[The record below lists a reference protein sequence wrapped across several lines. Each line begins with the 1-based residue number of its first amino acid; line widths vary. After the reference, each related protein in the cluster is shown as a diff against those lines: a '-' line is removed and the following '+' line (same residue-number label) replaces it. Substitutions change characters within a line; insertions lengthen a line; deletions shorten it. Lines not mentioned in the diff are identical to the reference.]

1 MVRSKRWIMMNIVK
15 LISDKLN
22 SSIENKGSGSFVVSG
37 GSSPI
42 SIYEELSNIDISWS
56 KVFLTLV
63 DDRLVDPDHKDS
75 NQKLLHNYFIKN
87 KAKNINFF
95 PLTENFLSNTEFK
108 KPFDITL
115 LGMGEDGHFAS
126 LFPDMINQ
134 NEAFDLNASPK
145 ILITPPQGN
154 PFIPRITMNLS
165 LIMESLNIIL
175 LVKGKAKQNIFEKAK
190 QEKKLPIHHLIKN
203 RNRDFFIEKVDD

>member
-1 MVRSKRWIMMNIVK
+1 MMSIVK
-15 LISDKLN
+15 LISDRLN
-22 SSIENKGSGSFVVSG
+22 SSIKNMGSGSLVVSG
-37 GSSPI
+37 GTSPI

-75 NQKLLHNYFIKN
+75 NQKLLHNHLIKN

-126 LFPDMINQ
+126 LFPDMINKY
-134 NEAFDLNASPK
+134 EAFDINASPK

-154 PFIPRITMNLS
+154 PLIPRITMNLS

-190 QEKKLPIHHLIKN
+190 KEKKLPIHHLIKN
-203 RNRDFFIEKVDD
+203 RNRDFFIEKVND

>member
-1 MVRSKRWIMMNIVK
+1 MMSIVK

-22 SSIENKGSGSFVVSG
+22 SSIEDKGSGSLVVSG

-42 SIYEELSNIDISWS
+42 SIYEELSNIDLSWS

-75 NQKLLHNYFIKN
+75 NQKLLHNHLIKN

-134 NEAFDLNASPK
+134 YEAFDINASPK

-154 PFIPRITMNLS
+154 PLIPRITMNLS

-190 QEKKLPIHHLIKN
+190 KEKKLPIHHLIKN
-203 RNRDFFIEKVDD
+203 RNRDFFIEKVND

>member
-1 MVRSKRWIMMNIVK
+1 MMNIVK

-22 SSIENKGSGSFVVSG
+22 SSIENKGSGSLVVSG

-42 SIYEELSNIDISWS
+42 SIYEELSNIDLSWS

-63 DDRLVDPDHKDS
+63 DDRLVDPDHKES
-75 NQKLLHNYFIKN
+75 NQKLLHNHFIKN
-87 KAKNINFF
+87 KAQNINFF
-95 PLTENFLSNTEFK
+95 PLTENFLSNSEFK
-108 KPFDITL
+108 KPFDVTL

-154 PFIPRITMNLS
+154 PLIPRITMNLT

-190 QEKKLPIHHLIKN
+190 QEQKLPIHHLIKN
-203 RNRDFFIEKVDD
+203 RNRNFFIEKAND

>member
-1 MVRSKRWIMMNIVK
+1 M
-15 LISDKLN
+15 
-22 SSIENKGSGSFVVSG
+22 GSGSLVVCG
-37 GSSPI
+37 GTSPI

-63 DDRLVDPDHKDS
+63 DDRLVDPDHKES
-75 NQKLLHNYFIKN
+75 NQKLLHNHFIKN

-95 PLTENFLSNTEFK
+95 PLTENFLSNTKFK
-108 KPFDITL
+108 KPFDVTL

-145 ILITPPQGN
+145 ILKTPPQGN
-154 PFIPRITMNLS
+154 PFRPRITMNLS

-190 QEKKLPIHHLIKN
+190 QEQKLPIHHLIKN
-203 RNRDFFIEKVDD
+203 RNRDFFIEKAND

>member
-1 MVRSKRWIMMNIVK
+1 MMSIVK

-22 SSIENKGSGSFVVSG
+22 SSIENIGSGSLVLSG
-37 GSSPI
+37 GTSPI

-56 KVFLTLV
+56 KVYLTLV
-63 DDRLVDPDHKDS
+63 DDRLVEPDHKDS
-75 NQKLLHNYFIKN
+75 NQKLLRNHFIKN

-95 PLTENFLSNTEFK
+95 PLTENFLSNTEFR

-134 NEAFDLNASPK
+134 YEAFDINASPK
-145 ILITPPQGN
+145 ILITSPQGN
-154 PFIPRITMNLS
+154 PLIPRITMNLS
-165 LIMESLNIIL
+165 LIMESINIIL

-190 QEKKLPIHHLIKN
+190 QEQKLPIHHLIKN
-203 RNRDFFIEKVDD
+203 RNRDFFIEKAND

>member
-1 MVRSKRWIMMNIVK
+1 MV
-15 LISDKLN
+15 L
-22 SSIENKGSGSFVVSG
+22 SG
-37 GSSPI
+37 GTSPI

-56 KVFLTLV
+56 KVYLTLV
-63 DDRLVDPDHKDS
+63 DDRLVDPNHKDS
-75 NQKLLHNYFIKN
+75 NQNLLHNHFIKN

-134 NEAFDLNASPK
+134 YEAFDINVSPK
-145 ILITPPQGN
+145 ILITSPQGN
-154 PFIPRITMNLS
+154 PLIPRITMNLS

-190 QEKKLPIHHLIKN
+190 QEQKLPIHHLIKN
-203 RNRDFFIEKVDD
+203 RNRDFFIEKVND

>member
-1 MVRSKRWIMMNIVK
+1 MMSIVK
-15 LISDKLN
+15 LISNRLN
-22 SSIENKGSGSFVVSG
+22 SSIKNMGSGSLVVCG
-37 GSSPI
+37 GTSPI

-63 DDRLVDPDHKDS
+63 DDRLVDPDHRDS
-75 NQKLLHNYFIKN
+75 NQKLLHNHFIKN

-95 PLTENFLSNTEFK
+95 PLTENFLSNVEFK

-175 LVKGKAKQNIFEKAK
+175 LVKGKAKQNIFEKAQK
-190 QEKKLPIHHLIKN
+190 EKKLPIHHLIKN
-203 RNRDFFIEKVDD
+203 RNSDFFLEKVND

>member
-1 MVRSKRWIMMNIVK
+1 MSIVK

-22 SSIENKGSGSFVVSG
+22 SSIENIGSGSLVLSG
-37 GSSPI
+37 GTSPI

-56 KVFLTLV
+56 KVYLTLV

-75 NQKLLHNYFIKN
+75 NQKLLRNHFIKN

-108 KPFDITL
+108 KPFDITI

-134 NEAFDLNASPK
+134 YEAIDINASPK
-145 ILITPPQGN
+145 ILITSPQGN
-154 PFIPRITMNLS
+154 PLIPRITMNLS
-165 LIMESLNIIL
+165 LIMESLSIIL
-175 LVKGKAKQNIFEKAK
+175 LVNGKAKQNIFEKAK
-190 QEKKLPIHHLIKN
+190 QDLKLPIHHLIKN
-203 RNRDFFIEKVDD
+203 RNRDFFIEKAND

>member
-1 MVRSKRWIMMNIVK
+1 MSIVK

-22 SSIENKGSGSFVVSG
+22 SSIENIGSGSLVLSG
-37 GSSPI
+37 GTSPI

-56 KVFLTLV
+56 KVYLTLV

-75 NQKLLHNYFIKN
+75 NQKLLRNHFIKN

-108 KPFDITL
+108 KPFDITI

-134 NEAFDLNASPK
+134 YEAIDINASPK
-145 ILITPPQGN
+145 ILITSPQGN
-154 PFIPRITMNLS
+154 PLIPRITMNLS
-165 LIMESLNIIL
+165 LIMDSLSIIL
-175 LVKGKAKQNIFEKAK
+175 LVNGKAKQNIFEKAK
-190 QEKKLPIHHLIKN
+190 QDLKLPIHHLIKN
-203 RNRDFFIEKVDD
+203 RNRDFFIEKAND

>member
-1 MVRSKRWIMMNIVK
+1 MSIVK
-15 LISDKLN
+15 LISNTLN
-22 SSIENKGSGSFVVSG
+22 SSIENEGSASLVLSG

-63 DDRLVDPDHKDS
+63 DDRLVDPDHRDS
-75 NQKLLHNYFIKN
+75 NQKLLHNHFIKN

-108 KPFDITL
+108 KPFDVTL

-134 NEAFDLNASPK
+134 YEAFDINASPK
-145 ILITPPQGN
+145 ILITPPKGN
-154 PFIPRITMNLS
+154 PC
-165 LIMESLNIIL
+165 L
-175 LVKGKAKQNIFEKAK
+175 LYTSDAA
-190 QEKKLPIHHLIKN
+190 
-203 RNRDFFIEKVDD
+203 DD

>member
-1 MVRSKRWIMMNIVK
+1 MMSIVK
-15 LISDKLN
+15 LISDRLN
-22 SSIENKGSGSFVVSG
+22 SSIKNMGSGSLVVCG
-37 GSSPI
+37 GTSPI

-56 KVFLTLV
+56 KVFLTLI
-63 DDRLVDPDHKDS
+63 DDRLVDPDHRDS
-75 NQKLLHNYFIKN
+75 NQKLLHNHFIKN

-108 KPFDITL
+108 KPLDVTL

-175 LVKGKAKQNIFEKAK
+175 LVKGNAKQNIFEKS
-190 QEKKLPIHHLIKN
+190 QNEKKLTINHLIKN
-203 RNRDFFIEKVDD
+203 